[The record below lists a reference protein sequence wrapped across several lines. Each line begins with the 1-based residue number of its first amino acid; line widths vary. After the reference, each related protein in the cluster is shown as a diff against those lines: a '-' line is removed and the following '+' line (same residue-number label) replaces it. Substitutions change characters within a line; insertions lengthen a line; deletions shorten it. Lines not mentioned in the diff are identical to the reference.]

1 MNILVNEIDDETQKK
16 MHFVKMSVGKK
27 KKVLMTLRA
36 LKKKKTRCCNSSL
49 FSFLPSPL
57 SSPTIPPTQQRKPT
71 SNSPKHQQNE
81 RTKQKAANSW

>member
-1 MNILVNEIDDETQKK
+1 
-16 MHFVKMSVGKK
+16 
-27 KKVLMTLRA
+27 MTLRA
-36 LKKKKTRCCNSSL
+36 LKKKKIGAATPLSSL
-49 FSFLPSPL
+49 FPPSPL